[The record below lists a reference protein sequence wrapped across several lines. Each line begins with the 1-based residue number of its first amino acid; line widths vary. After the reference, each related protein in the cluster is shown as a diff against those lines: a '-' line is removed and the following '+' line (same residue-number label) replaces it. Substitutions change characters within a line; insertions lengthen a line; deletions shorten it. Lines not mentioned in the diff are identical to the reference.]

1 MQSPVASTASSQCP
15 LHRTIRNMLGREA
28 WLEGRSL
35 VYTAYTK
42 NHLEE
47 TSHLHDG
54 LFFIDPCPL
63 YKSHQLRTAAGE
75 SGLKPGVKSQPP
87 PTPMPSWAQ
96 HPMWLHEGQGEH
108 CSLHEKTKSPAVAG
122 AGTWCHKASCEK
134 LLFQVSNK
142 DACQQITV

>member
-1 MQSPVASTASSQCP
+1 MNV
-15 LHRTIRNMLGREA
+15 IGREA
-28 WLEGRSL
+28 WTERRSL
-35 VYTAYTK
+35 VCTAYTQ

-47 TSHLHDG
+47 ISHLHDG
-54 LFFIDPCPL
+54 LFFIDPCAP

-87 PTPMPSWAQ
+87 PTPMPSLARR
-96 HPMWLHEGQGEH
+96 PMWLHEGQGEH
-108 CSLHEKTKSPAVAG
+108 QTLHEKAKSPAVPG
-122 AGTWCHKASCEK
+122 AETQCHKASCEK